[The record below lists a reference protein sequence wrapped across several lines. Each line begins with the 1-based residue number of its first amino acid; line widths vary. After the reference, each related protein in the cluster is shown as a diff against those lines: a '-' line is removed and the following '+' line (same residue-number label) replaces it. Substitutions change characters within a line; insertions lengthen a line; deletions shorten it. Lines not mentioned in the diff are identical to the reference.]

1 LTWAKPLVPI
11 LGLVQHAT
19 VPATAWSERL
29 RNEWQQKDC
38 VEVLT
43 FVSRELEAQRQ
54 REAEALEV

>member
-1 LTWAKPLVPI
+1 MVPI